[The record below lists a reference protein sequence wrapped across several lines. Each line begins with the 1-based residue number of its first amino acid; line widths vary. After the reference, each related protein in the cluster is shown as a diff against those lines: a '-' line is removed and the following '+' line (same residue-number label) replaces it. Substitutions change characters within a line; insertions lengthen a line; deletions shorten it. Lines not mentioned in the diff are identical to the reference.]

1 MGPGH
6 VRGGTAPARGR
17 PSLPPLVRLAPHLLL
32 ALLAS
37 LAAACQGGT
46 EASETRPEVA
56 GVYDVVGSF
65 DTLPMTIGGPMTIE
79 QPSTSSGLRA
89 GSIAMTTALR
99 GTVGTPTTYPLV
111 RPSLTTRGEIT
122 FWLGETFQTPAAW
135 KFTGRLSGGTGSGT
149 FLRLLEADT
158 LYGSWTATRR

>member
-1 MGPGH
+1 MAPDH
-6 VRGGTAPARGR
+6 VRGGAAPERGR
-17 PSLPPLVRLAPHLLL
+17 PTHPAPVRLLPHLLL

-37 LAAACQGGT
+37 LAACQGGT
-46 EASETRPEVA
+46 EPSERRPEVA
-56 GVYDVVGSF
+56 GVYDVAGSF
-65 DTLPMTIGGPMTIE
+65 DTLPITISGPMTIE
-79 QPSTSSGLRA
+79 QPSTSSGLLV

-99 GTVGTPTTYPLV
+99 GTAGTPATYPLV
-111 RPSLTTRGEIT
+111 RPSLTTRGEVT